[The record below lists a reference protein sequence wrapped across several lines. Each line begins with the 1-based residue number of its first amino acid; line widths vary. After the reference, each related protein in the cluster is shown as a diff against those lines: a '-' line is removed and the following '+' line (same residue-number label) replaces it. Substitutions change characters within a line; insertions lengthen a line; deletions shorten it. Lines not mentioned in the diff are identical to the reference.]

1 MCTDRIADPPG
12 HCRLQE
18 CGTQALASSGPP
30 GLWTIGRMQVIVI
43 TSGINTA
50 FLVVKFL
57 MLIFLQCGDLKFF
70 KSKFFKSP
78 PHYILMK
85 KAIVTSIFHH
95 LRLNAKLIEY
105 SILVS
110 IDVWSTLLDTSAKLT
125 H

>member
-57 MLIFLQCGDLKFF
+57 MLIFLQCGDLK
-70 KSKFFKSP
+70 
-78 PHYILMK
+78 YI
-85 KAIVTSIFHH
+85 
-95 LRLNAKLIEY
+95 RYKLSVY
-105 SILVS
+105 
-110 IDVWSTLLDTSAKLT
+110 LL
-125 H
+125 